1 MFEKLGYIPI
11 GNHLSLTG
19 LDSAKSITVPPGANG
34 VLLQAFTQNVRF
46 TIGANGNPANV
57 YFEVYAEQPPVL
69 IPFAPGTKL
78 TFIEAEASATASY
91 LFVKA

>member
-1 MFEKLGYIPI
+1 MSTNYIPI

-19 LDSAKSITVPPGANG
+19 LDSAKSITVPPGATG
-34 VLLQAFTQNVRF
+34 VIVQVFTKTIRF
-46 TIGANGNPANV
+46 SIGASGDPSAV
-57 YFEVYAEQPPVL
+57 YFEVYASQPPVL

-91 LFVKA
+91 LFVKVH